1 MVFLG
6 LIVFGAKSYNQLAL
20 NLMPDIS
27 YPTITVRTEYPEAAP
42 EEVETLVSRPVEE
55 ALGTVNNLVE
65 ISSTSSAGLS
75 DVVLEFT
82 WDSNM
87 DFVALDVREM
97 LDRVFLPREA
107 GKPMILRYNPSLDPI
122 MRLGLYGGENLYEAR
137 AIAEDEIKPELEG
150 LGGVASV
157 KVKGGLEEEIIVEID
172 EARASGLGLSLAS
185 IGQRLAQENVN
196 LAGGSL
202 KEGGAEYLIRTLN
215 EFRDLEEIG
224 NVIVGRLG
232 GSQLLFQGAAMPGIA
247 MPGVAGGG
255 GISGGGGVD
264 IRLRDVARLRR
275 GHKKREVITRI
286 NGRESVEIEIYKEA
300 DSNTVAVAGA
310 VKEKLALAEPGRSA
324 GGVRGPENTGSIE
337 SGRMGRSLLD
347 RFPSVRVE
355 IISDQSRFIKE
366 AINEVKTT
374 AALGGVLALVI
385 LFLFLRD
392 LKSTLIIGASIPVSI
407 IATFVP
413 MFGLDITLNI
423 MSLGGLAL
431 GIGMLVDNSIVVLES
446 IFRCREEGDSVV
458 EAAGRGIGDVAGA
471 ITASTLTTIAVFFP
485 IVFVKGIAGQ
495 LFNDL
500 ALTVT
505 FSLLASLLV
514 AVYLIPM
521 IASRRFG
528 AEGEEGGEGKEGRSV
543 RPGLRTTA
551 ERISSH
557 WRAVDWWGPLRRALG
572 MPGREEPDNP
582 GAGGRDVSGIL
593 AKLLWPI
600 RAAARL
606 LWGLA
611 APPFFLLHFLMAAL
625 LHMVA
630 AVLTALG
637 LVLGMILRHALR
649 WVGRISGVL
658 LWLPFKAFNRFY
670 NFSMSRYRIL
680 LHWALQHRALVLAV
694 TVALFVHSIF
704 IVGRLGSE
712 LIPYVHQGEFG
723 ILAEKAVGTPLEE
736 TNRAVKRI
744 EEAAM
749 AEPLIRTVFTEVG
762 SEARSSEASGR
773 RGEHTAAVTAVLG
786 DVGRDIY
793 VEDRVIGRLRR
804 ALADLVDVKTDF
816 TLPSLFSFKTPVE
829 VLIEGSDMAVLR
841 RLGESCR
848 SVMSG
853 IEGIEDVKLNITD
866 GNPEILITFDREKLS
881 ARGLDVRQI
890 AEVVKGKVIGNVP
903 TRFSEK
909 ERKIDIRLRADRSR
923 LRSLDALR
931 SITVNP
937 GEEITVPLYAVADI
951 TVEPGPSEIRRV
963 DQRRVAAVSANL
975 GGLDLG
981 SASREVLERL
991 GSIDLPEGYRITLG
1005 GQNREM
1011 QTSFTSL
1018 QYAFLLS
1025 VFLVYV
1031 VMAAQFESLRH
1042 PFVILFSLPLGLIGV
1057 AYALA
1062 LVDVPIS
1069 IVVFIGVIVLA
1080 GVMVNDAIVLV
1091 DYINVLRRRGV
1102 PRAEA
1107 IEQAG
1112 AVRLRP
1118 ILMTTATTILGLL
1131 PMALGLG
1138 EGAEIRTP
1146 MAITVIGGLIA
1157 STVLTLVVIPVIYS
1171 LLDRKDATEG
1181 AQEP

>member
-1 MVFLG
+1 
-6 LIVFGAKSYNQLAL
+6 
-20 NLMPDIS
+20 
-27 YPTITVRTEYPEAAP
+27 
-42 EEVETLVSRPVEE
+42 
-55 ALGTVNNLVE
+55 
-65 ISSTSSAGLS
+65 
-75 DVVLEFT
+75 
-82 WDSNM
+82 
-87 DFVALDVREM
+87 
-97 LDRVFLPREA
+97 
-107 GKPMILRYNPSLDPI
+107 
-122 MRLGLYGGENLYEAR
+122 
-137 AIAEDEIKPELEG
+137 
-150 LGGVASV
+150 V

-172 EARASGLGLSLAS
+172 EARAAGLGLSLAS

-202 KEGGAEYLIRTLN
+202 KEGRAEYLIRTLN
-215 EFRDLEEIG
+215 EFRDLEDIG
-224 NVIVGRLG
+224 NVIVGRAG
-232 GSQLLFQGAAMPGIA
+232 GAQRLFQGAALPEIA
-247 MPGVAGGG
+247 GSG
-255 GISGGGGVD
+255 GISGGEGVD
-264 IRLRDVARLRR
+264 IRLRDVARLQR

-300 DSNTVAVAGA
+300 DSNTVAVAVA
-310 VKEKLALAEPGRSA
+310 VKEKLALAETGRSDGPGRPGADDSR
-324 GGVRGPENTGSIE
+324 GGGAKGSME
-337 SGRMGRSLLD
+337 AGRMGRSLLD
-347 RFPSVRVE
+347 RFPSLRVE

-366 AINEVKTT
+366 AINEVKVT
-374 AALGGVLALVI
+374 AALGGVLALLI

-392 LKSTLIIGASIPVSI
+392 LKSTLIIGVSIPVSI

-446 IFRCREEGDSVV
+446 IFRCREEGDDVV
-458 EAAGRGIGDVAGA
+458 EAANRGIGEVAGA

-485 IVFVKGIAGQ
+485 IIFVKGIAGQ

-521 IASRRFG
+521 IASRRLG
-528 AEGEEGGEGKEGRSV
+528 AEGEGATLIKGGRPV

-551 ERISSH
+551 ERISAH
-557 WRAVDWWGPLRRALG
+557 WRAIDWWGPLRRAMRRSG
-572 MPGREEPDNP
+572 KEAPERS
-582 GAGGRDVSGIL
+582 GAGGRDYL
-593 AKLLWPI
+593 APIRTLLWPFW
-600 RAAARL
+600 AAVRL
-606 LWGLA
+606 MWGVM
-611 APPFFLLHFLMAAL
+611 APPFFLLQFII
-625 LHMVA
+625 A
-630 AVLTALG
+630 AVLQVIAAIITALG
-637 LVLGMILRHALR
+637 LALGTIIVLVLR
-649 WVGRISGVL
+649 WAGRASGVL
-658 LWLPFKAFNRFY
+658 LWLPFKGFNKFY
-670 NFSMSRYRIL
+670 DITKGRYQVL
-680 LHWALQHRALVLAV
+680 LHWALHHRALVLAV
-694 TVALFVHSIF
+694 IMALFLHSIF

-712 LIPYVHQGEFG
+712 LIPHLHQGEFG

-736 TNRAVKRI
+736 TNRAVKQI
-744 EEAAM
+744 EKAAM
-749 AEPLIRTVFTEVG
+749 GEPLIRTVFTEVG
-762 SEARSSEASGR
+762 CEAQSSETSGR

-786 DVGRDIY
+786 EVGRDIY
-793 VEDRVIGRLRR
+793 AEDRVIDRLRR
-804 ALADLVDVKTDF
+804 ELADLVDIRTDF

-829 VLIEGSDMAVLR
+829 VLIEGNDLAVLR
-841 RLGESCR
+841 RLGASCI
-848 SVMSG
+848 SIMQN
-853 IEGIEDVKLNITD
+853 IQGIEDVKLNITD
-866 GNPEILITFDREKLS
+866 GNPEVRITFDREKLS
-881 ARGLDVRQI
+881 ARGLDVRQV

-903 TRFSEK
+903 TRFSEG
-909 ERKIDIRLRADRSR
+909 ERKIDVRLRADRSR
-923 LRSLDALR
+923 LGSLEALR

-937 GEEITVPLYAVADI
+937 GDEITVPLYAVADI
-951 TVEPGPSEIRRV
+951 AVEPGPSEIRRV
-963 DQRRVAAVSANL
+963 DQRRVAIVSANL

-981 SASREVLERL
+981 SASREVEERF
-991 GSIDLPEGYRITLG
+991 GDIDLPEGYRISLG

-1018 QYAFLLS
+1018 RFAFLLS

-1062 LVDVPIS
+1062 LVDVPMS

-1080 GVMVNDAIVLV
+1080 GVMVNDAIVLI

-1102 PRAEA
+1102 PRDEA

-1171 LLDRKDATEG
+1171 LLDRKVATEG
-1181 AQEP
+1181 VSEP

>member
-1 MVFLG
+1 M
-6 LIVFGAKSYNQLAL
+6 
-20 NLMPDIS
+20 
-27 YPTITVRTEYPEAAP
+27 
-42 EEVETLVSRPVEE
+42 
-55 ALGTVNNLVE
+55 
-65 ISSTSSAGLS
+65 
-75 DVVLEFT
+75 
-82 WDSNM
+82 
-87 DFVALDVREM
+87 
-97 LDRVFLPREA
+97 
-107 GKPMILRYNPSLDPI
+107 
-122 MRLGLYGGENLYEAR
+122 
-137 AIAEDEIKPELEG
+137 
-150 LGGVASV
+150 
-157 KVKGGLEEEIIVEID
+157 
-172 EARASGLGLSLAS
+172 
-185 IGQRLAQENVN
+185 
-196 LAGGSL
+196 
-202 KEGGAEYLIRTLN
+202 
-215 EFRDLEEIG
+215 
-224 NVIVGRLG
+224 
-232 GSQLLFQGAAMPGIA
+232 
-247 MPGVAGGG
+247 
-255 GISGGGGVD
+255 
-264 IRLRDVARLRR
+264 
-275 GHKKREVITRI
+275 
-286 NGRESVEIEIYKEA
+286 EIEIYKEA

-324 GGVRGPENTGSIE
+324 DGARGPEEKGSIK

-347 RFPSVRVE
+347 RFPSIRVE

-374 AALGGVLALVI
+374 AALGGVLALII

-392 LKSTLIIGASIPVSI
+392 LKSTLIIGVSIPVSI

-446 IFRCREEGDSVV
+446 IFRCREEGDDMV
-458 EAAGRGIGDVAGA
+458 AAASRGIGDVAGA

-528 AEGEEGGEGKEGRSV
+528 AEGEEGGEGKEGRS
-543 RPGLRTTA
+543 PGLRTTA

-557 WRAVDWWGPLRRALG
+557 WRAIDWWGPIKGALRR
-572 MPGREEPDNP
+572 PDREEPDQP
-582 GAGGRDVSGIL
+582 GRDVSGIFT
-593 AKLLWPI
+593 KVLWPVS
-600 RAAARL
+600 AAARL
-606 LWGLA
+606 LWGVA
-611 APPFFLLHFLMAAL
+611 APPFFLLQFFIAAL
-625 LHMVA
+625 LHVIA
-630 AVLTALG
+630 AAITALG
-637 LVLGMILRHALR
+637 LVLGMILGLALR
-649 WVGRISGVL
+649 WVGRACGVL

-670 NFSMSRYRIL
+670 DFSMSRYRIL

-694 TVALFVHSIF
+694 TGALFIHSIF

-712 LIPYVHQGEFG
+712 LIPHVRQGEFG

-736 TNRAVKRI
+736 TNRAAKQI
-744 EEAAM
+744 EDAAM
-749 AEPLIRTVFTEVG
+749 EEPLIRTVFTEVG
-762 SEARSSEASGR
+762 SEAHSINASGR

-804 ALADLVDVKTDF
+804 ALADIVDVKTDF

-853 IEGIEDVKLNITD
+853 IEGIEDAKLNITD
-866 GNPEILITFDREKLS
+866 GNPEVLITFDREKLS
-881 ARGLDVRQI
+881 ARGLEVRQV

-903 TRFSEK
+903 TRFSEG
-909 ERKIDIRLRADRSR
+909 ERKIDVRLRADRSR
-923 LRSLDALR
+923 LGSLEALR
-931 SITVNP
+931 SIIVNP

-951 TVEPGPSEIRRV
+951 TVEPGPSEIRRI
-963 DQRRVAAVSANL
+963 DQRRVAVVSANL
-975 GGLDLG
+975 GGMDLG

-1146 MAITVIGGLIA
+1146 MAITIIGGLIA

-1171 LLDRKDATEG
+1171 LLDRKVAPEG